1 MSTYLIFN
9 QLQIIHPQF
18 RPKSRSG
25 VLEPSQNF
33 LSSKHDRSCL
43 EMSEADGVDGGAF
56 CKRGFI
62 HLQFAEKLESPK
74 AERHLGSW
82 ILE

>member
-18 RPKSRSG
+18 RPKSRSS

-33 LSSKHDRSCL
+33 LSGH
-43 EMSEADGVDGGAF
+43 EAK
-56 CKRGFI
+56 KR
-62 HLQFAEKLESPK
+62 LYAQEAPTNS
-74 AERHLGSW
+74 GSRGQLLDYRA
-82 ILE
+82 IFEGSTEFFENGS